1 MLSASADERSDGS
14 GGEFPDTRC
23 RCHKNARVEY
33 KTERKSR
40 STAAVDFG
48 GDRAVERKASMQLEA
63 SGGVE
68 LLDEIKSVRFDLRE
82 SEDLSEGEQDALGR
96 TSGLFRDDVLGRTSS
111 VPRRVTTKLKP
122 SARADI
128 GGNEN
133 LLPSHTTQEDTAT
146 SADKGLLPEMGISR
160 RGRSEP
166 VIDES

>member
-1 MLSASADERSDGS
+1 MSGRTGREENSPIHVADAIRIRESSIRLK
-14 GGEFPDTRC
+14 E
-23 RCHKNARVEY
+23 
-33 KTERKSR
+33 KSR

-63 SGGVE
+63 SSGVE

-146 SADKGLLPEMGISR
+146 SADKGLLPEMGTSR

>member
-1 MLSASADERSDGS
+1 M
-14 GGEFPDTRC
+14 
-23 RCHKNARVEY
+23 
-33 KTERKSR
+33 
-40 STAAVDFG
+40 
-48 GDRAVERKASMQLEA
+48 ERKASMQLEA
-63 SGGVE
+63 SSGVE

-111 VPRRVTTKLKP
+111 VPRRVTTTLKP

-146 SADKGLLPEMGISR
+146 SADKGLLPEMGTREGVDPNPSSTNR
-160 RGRSEP
+160 RKCVVLRNVQRS
-166 VIDES
+166 VYTAAC

>member
-1 MLSASADERSDGS
+1 MSGRTGREENSPIHVADAIRMRESSIRLK
-14 GGEFPDTRC
+14 E
-23 RCHKNARVEY
+23 
-33 KTERKSR
+33 KSR

>member
-1 MLSASADERSDGS
+1 MS
-14 GGEFPDTRC
+14 GRTGREENSPIHVVDAIRM
-23 RCHKNARVEY
+23 RESSIRLKE
-33 KTERKSR
+33 KSR

-63 SGGVE
+63 SSGVE

-96 TSGLFRDDVLGRTSS
+96 TSGLFRDDMLGRTSS

-146 SADKGLLPEMGISR
+146 SADKGLLPEKITGTPR
-160 RGRSEP
+160 RGQSEP
-166 VIDES
+166 VINES